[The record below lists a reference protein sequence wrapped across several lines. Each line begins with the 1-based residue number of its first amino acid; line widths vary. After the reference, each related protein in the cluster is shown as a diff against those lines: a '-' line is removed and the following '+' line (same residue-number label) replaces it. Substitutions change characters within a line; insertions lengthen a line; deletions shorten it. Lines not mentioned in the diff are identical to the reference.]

1 MHRYSRCLAPAQGN
15 KLPLAVGSNA
25 SIALKY
31 VRVEHG
37 KQAARQHDEEYDPAP
52 IGPRAA
58 DLLIEAVAIIGLH
71 ERLLIAIPASTRAPR
86 SRGESPLNRAHVA

>member
-1 MHRYSRCLAPAQGN
+1 MQRYSRCLAPAQGN

-58 DLLIEAVAIIGLH
+58 DLLIEEVPIIGLH
-71 ERLLIAIPASTRAPR
+71 ERLLIAIPASTPRLGQEARAP
-86 SRGESPLNRAHVA
+86 